1 MLDQRGFQLKIVAED
16 GLRVCVLRE
25 DFQAAGVPEQAHI
38 FEAPGGVGIGT
49 FWLIQHA
56 DEMYLMGKLNIYTM
70 KREMTMQTELRNKKI
85 ERMTKGLFDNKE
97 NRWVKKCW
105 KSGMIDWWWMNLM
118 R

>member
-49 FWLIQHA
+49 F
-56 DEMYLMGKLNIYTM
+56 
-70 KREMTMQTELRNKKI
+70 
-85 ERMTKGLFDNKE
+85 
-97 NRWVKKCW
+97 
-105 KSGMIDWWWMNLM
+105 
-118 R
+118 